1 MMRAMK
7 ILVTGGTGF
16 VGAHVVATL
25 VDAGNDVRMLVRRA
39 EQVPLSLR
47 PFGVE
52 VDDLV
57 VGDVLDEVAV
67 AKALDGCD
75 AVVHA
80 AAVFSLDPRRTEEVL
95 ATNERATELVLGGAV
110 ERGLD
115 PVVHVSSTVALV
127 RHGGSGPDLPL
138 GDMDLA
144 YARSKMASERI
155 ARRLQEAGAPVTCVY
170 PGGVLGPHDP
180 YLGTIAEM
188 MVWIASGRQPV
199 FPRGAMHYVD
209 VRDVA
214 AVVAAASE
222 PGKGA
227 RRYVVPGWYVDGRQL
242 YGAVSRVTGR
252 RRPHVEPPQSVLRAA
267 ARLIDAVNRLLPPRL
282 HVPGDPE
289 SMELMARST
298 EFDTSPAT
306 DELGVVARPLDDSV
320 RDTLLS
326 LAEDGKLRAR
336 HLGRLRT
343 A

>member
-1 MMRAMK
+1 
-7 ILVTGGTGF
+7 
-16 VGAHVVATL
+16 
-25 VDAGNDVRMLVRRA
+25 
-39 EQVPLSLR
+39 
-47 PFGVE
+47 
-52 VDDLV
+52 
-57 VGDVLDEVAV
+57 
-67 AKALDGCD
+67 
-75 AVVHA
+75 
-80 AAVFSLDPRRTEEVL
+80 
-95 ATNERATELVLGGAV
+95 
-110 ERGLD
+110 
-115 PVVHVSSTVALV
+115 
-127 RHGGSGPDLPL
+127 
-138 GDMDLA
+138 MDLA